1 MSSEL
6 TAEQIRAAAADV
18 LTRAGYVRGSMAS
31 DPSTDLF
38 EDARSVVSVS
48 VYESWRHL
56 VGDWSSAQGALVEV
70 MSDRLSRLTPK
81 AWEGYL
87 VLLTPGAVPSSAR
100 RMVSDIRYDINRVRK
115 IVATGD
121 DLSTLADVSAALQP
135 VLPLAVSSVPRG
147 SAGILERLPELLTES
162 EISPELTRK
171 VVEAFLKNDSMVQ
184 AIYDFE
190 ESG

>member
-31 DPSTDLF
+31 DLSTDLF